1 MPTINVP
8 GIGDV
13 FADGFAEEQT
23 LQRILTALSSA
34 DNANSAEA
42 QRNLAQSAT
51 TATAG
56 ILGLGKQTKD
66 AGEKTKTASQD
77 VSSGFKLASV
87 AGSNFGRQMN
97 IAGRNLVRSFSSV
110 AQQPFALA
118 ASLTETITE
127 LGRSNRVI
135 GGLIGSAVGPVI
147 ADLFGQEGVVGKLF
161 AGTFGAALGAAAPG
175 ALSAIAGAI
184 GGFLFQKLN
193 DVSSAFT
200 QVQQA
205 GGLFGGSLIDFRNN
219 ANLAGLTMSEFTNV
233 IKNNSEAFSS
243 FGGQTNRGAREF
255 ARANQRLV
263 ELEAR
268 SLIPLGVSFQD
279 MGMAT
284 ADLMQKFANAGVPIE
299 AIGVGTREFAA
310 ATANQI
316 RQQKMMSAIMG
327 RSIEQ
332 QKEQERAQ
340 RKDAQVQAAIRRL
353 GPQQQAEIERLITAF
368 PQMRDVILDTVTFGD
383 TVSKGA
389 LLAESAMPTMADAF
403 KKGARDII
411 AGNTGAFE
419 SLSALAQNSNQIQGE
434 LNNLGDITATL
445 GRFTNNEL
453 VKIMETSFI
462 DFRKLAVGAMNKTG
476 RDIVTDMAQVGSESN
491 KATNALIAL
500 QVENRKLAIN
510 LSNLTTEF
518 LKNSDGVVKF
528 LGGATKMLNDGIAGL
543 KSMADMNQVTNVGG
557 FNQEVTELENL
568 SNIVSNTA
576 NNTAG
581 NNAAANATLG
591 NNTGTA
597 TTPNTN
603 ITVNAPTMQNQ
614 LEQIAKILRSNNT
627 LQSQL
632 NQNLT

>member
-1 MPTINVP
+1 
-8 GIGDV
+8 
-13 FADGFAEEQT
+13 
-23 LQRILTALSSA
+23 
-34 DNANSAEA
+34 
-42 QRNLAQSAT
+42 
-51 TATAG
+51 
-56 ILGLGKQTKD
+56 
-66 AGEKTKTASQD
+66 
-77 VSSGFKLASV
+77 
-87 AGSNFGRQMN
+87 
-97 IAGRNLVRSFSSV
+97 
-110 AQQPFALA
+110 
-118 ASLTETITE
+118 
-127 LGRSNRVI
+127 
-135 GGLIGSAVGPVI
+135 
-147 ADLFGQEGVVGKLF
+147 
-161 AGTFGAALGAAAPG
+161 
-175 ALSAIAGAI
+175 
-184 GGFLFQKLN
+184 
-193 DVSSAFT
+193 
-200 QVQQA
+200 
-205 GGLFGGSLIDFRNN
+205 
-219 ANLAGLTMSEFTNV
+219 
-233 IKNNSEAFSS
+233 
-243 FGGQTNRGAREF
+243 
-255 ARANQRLV
+255 
-263 ELEAR
+263 
-268 SLIPLGVSFQD
+268 